1 MLLYMQN
8 KSNNIYKYCANAK
21 CEKVQV
27 QKDTFILNS
36 TGNNTKISRAMRYSQ
51 IIRKHSN

>member
-1 MLLYMQN
+1 MLLYMRN
-8 KSNNIYKYCANAK
+8 KSNNIDKYCANAK

-51 IIRKHSN
+51 IIRKHSR

>member
-1 MLLYMQN
+1 MRLYIQN
-8 KSNNIYKYCANAK
+8 KSNNLEQYCANAN
-21 CEKVQV
+21 CEKIQV

-51 IIRKHSN
+51 IIRKNSK